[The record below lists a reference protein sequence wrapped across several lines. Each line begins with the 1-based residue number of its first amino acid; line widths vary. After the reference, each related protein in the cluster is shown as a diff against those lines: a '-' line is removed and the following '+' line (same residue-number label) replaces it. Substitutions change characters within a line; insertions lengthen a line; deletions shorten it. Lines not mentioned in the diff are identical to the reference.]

1 MAFGAIGI
9 GAALTLGKPCPPGD
23 PDRSAEID
31 GIRGAALWGNHHLA
45 PGSQATGGAA
55 HILHA
60 AGESI
65 GEQATGGLR
74 GADGGPGAAFSQ
86 KRDDEPLRYSDE
98 SSPRSGDGSP
108 HCNIEGSPNSS
119 RSSGAARCG
128 VRSGRRF
135 FRYLAKELPPSARG
149 PRLNPYP
156 KVYTLRDCTNS
167 PVEYVLNEYSRYKN

>member
-9 GAALTLGKPCPPGD
+9 GAALTPGKPCPPGD
-23 PDRSAEID
+23 PDRSAEIG
-31 GIRGAALWGNHHLA
+31 GIRGAALLGNHHLA
-45 PGSQATGGAA
+45 PGSQATGG
-55 HILHA
+55 
-60 AGESI
+60 
-65 GEQATGGLR
+65 LR
-74 GADGGPGAAFSQ
+74 GADGSPGAAFSQ

-156 KVYTLRDCTNS
+156 KVYTLRDCTTS
-167 PVEYVLNEYSRYKN
+167 LREGA

>member
-23 PDRSAEID
+23 PDRSAEIG
-31 GIRGAALWGNHHLA
+31 GIRRAALLGNHHLA

-74 GADGGPGAAFSQ
+74 GAGLRAA
-86 KRDDEPLRYSDE
+86 
-98 SSPRSGDGSP
+98 GV
-108 HCNIEGSPNSS
+108 I
-119 RSSGAARCG
+119 AALTG
-128 VRSGRRF
+128 I
-135 FRYLAKELPPSARG
+135 
-149 PRLNPYP
+149 
-156 KVYTLRDCTNS
+156 
-167 PVEYVLNEYSRYKN
+167 VLIGID